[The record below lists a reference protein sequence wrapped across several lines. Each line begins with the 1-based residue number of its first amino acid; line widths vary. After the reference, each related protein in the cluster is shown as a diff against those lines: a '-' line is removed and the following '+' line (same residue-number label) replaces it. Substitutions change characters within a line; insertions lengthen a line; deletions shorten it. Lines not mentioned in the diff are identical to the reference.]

1 MVEPF
6 DTIAEWVPRIGI
18 EGIWIVFWVFSMIA
32 IAISFWFFFSRM
44 KERHDYEG
52 RPICKMRITIMKKYT
67 LEGNLS
73 ENDSFD
79 DEKLSQFR
87 EQKDLKVITGILEN
101 LIKNNELYLYNF
113 KVTDDTEATDDF
125 PDKTRIISPV
135 KIESPEYSWESQK
148 GKRLFEKF
156 FLVSEKRQN
165 CVFYSTTQR
174 LTIYD
179 EDGHEEDWW
188 VASPMP
194 MVEAKQ
200 YITMKN
206 APFPDAPIHAINI
219 TRMEALREVTEFA
232 SASTT
237 IAKGIN
243 YNKHL
248 IHERDDYLELY
259 EKSLKENETIN
270 MEKNMLEE
278 ELAQKKYIDTGRED
292 KKLTLHD
299 FTWAIVGAMCGGFG
313 AVMLPQ
319 AFPAYNP
326 TLTSF
331 GGIAL
336 GLLFAGI
343 IFKYFVESK
352 KSTVKKQVE
361 LE

>member
-1 MVEPF
+1 M
-6 DTIAEWVPRIGI
+6 AEHFSVLIDWLPKIGI
-18 EGIWIVFWVFSMIA
+18 EGIWLAFWVFFLIA
-32 IAISFWFFFSRM
+32 VGISFWFFFSRL

-52 RPICKMRITIMKKYT
+52 TPICKMRITIMKKYT

-87 EQKDLKVITGILEN
+87 EQKDLKVITGIVEN
-101 LIKNNELYLYNF
+101 LIKNGELYLYNF

-125 PDKTRIISPV
+125 PDKTRIFSPV
-135 KIESPEYSWESQK
+135 KIETPEYSWQSQK
-148 GKRLFEKF
+148 GKRMFEKF

-188 VASPMP
+188 IASPMP
-194 MVEAKQ
+194 MVEGKK
-200 YITMKN
+200 YVTLRDN
-206 APFPDAPIHAINI
+206 PFPDAPVHAINI
-219 TRMEALREVTEFA
+219 TKMEALRAVAEYA

-237 IAKGIN
+237 IAKALG
-243 YNKHL
+243 YNKH
-248 IHERDDYLELY
+248 IIRERDDYHELY
-259 EKSLKENETIN
+259 DKSLEENETVN
-270 MEKNMLEE
+270 MEKNQLEE

-292 KKLTLHD
+292 RKLALHD
-299 FTWAIVGAMCGGFG
+299 FTWAIVGAVCGGFG
-313 AVMLPQ
+313 AVMLPE
-319 AFPAYNP
+319 AFPTYNP
-326 TLTSF
+326 MLTAF

-343 IFKYFVESK
+343 IFKYFVATK
-352 KSTVKKQVE
+352 KTEVTRKVE
-361 LE
+361 E